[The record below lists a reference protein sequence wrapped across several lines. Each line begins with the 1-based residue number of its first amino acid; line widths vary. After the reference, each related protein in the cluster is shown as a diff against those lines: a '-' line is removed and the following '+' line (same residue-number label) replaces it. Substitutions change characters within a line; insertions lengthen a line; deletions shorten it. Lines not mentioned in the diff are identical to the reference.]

1 MRTRS
6 KPMKRC
12 LSLLLWCG
20 WSAVS
25 LPCSALAADL
35 EQVTGTNNAA
45 NEAAKASQQRI
56 DSVAEQTDKLLSEYR
71 MVIKEID
78 GLRVYNGQLKKQ
90 IASQMSE
97 LESLRDSIDRVTVIE
112 RQVIP
117 LMLRMVDGLRQF
129 VELDVPFLEQE
140 RQERLENLESLMDR
154 ADVSVAEKFRKVL
167 EAYQIENEYGRTIE
181 AYSGTLDLDGTPR
194 EVDFLRIGRVSLI
207 YQTENAQ
214 HSGLW
219 DQTERQWVSLPDQ
232 YRSPI
237 KEGLRIARKEV
248 APNLLK
254 LPVPGP
260 EAAE

>member
-1 MRTRS
+1 MRIRK
-6 KPMKRC
+6 KPAKGR
-12 LSLLLWCG
+12 LSLLLCCG
-20 WSAVS
+20 WSALLLHLSV
-25 LPCSALAADL
+25 LAADVD
-35 EQVTGTNNAA
+35 QVTATNDAA

-56 DSVAEQTDKLLSEYR
+56 DNVAEQTDKLLSEFR
-71 MVIKEID
+71 VVIKEVD
-78 GLRVYNGQLKKQ
+78 GLRVYNRQLEKQ
-90 IASQMSE
+90 IANQMKE
-97 LESLRDSIDRVTVIE
+97 MESLRDSIDRVTVIE
-112 RQVIP
+112 RQIIP

-140 RQERLENLESLMDR
+140 RQERLENLESTMDR

-181 AYSGTLDLDGTPR
+181 AYSGTLSIEGNPR
-194 EVDFLRIGRVSLI
+194 EVDFLRIGRVSLL
-207 YQTENAQ
+207 YQTEDAQ
-214 HSGLW
+214 RSGIW
-219 DQTERQWVSLPDQ
+219 DQRNRQWMPVSDQ

-260 EAAE
+260 EAAQ